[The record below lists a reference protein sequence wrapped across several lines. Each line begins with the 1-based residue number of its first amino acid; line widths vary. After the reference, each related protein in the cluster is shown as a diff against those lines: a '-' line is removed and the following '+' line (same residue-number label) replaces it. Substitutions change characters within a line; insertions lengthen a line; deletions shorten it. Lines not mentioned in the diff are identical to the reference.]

1 MSKPKKGKRFV
12 YSLETLLKVRGIRE
26 RQQQEKFNEAEKKVK
41 EEERKEAQMKK
52 EQQEHLTY
60 VRELLSSDEL
70 PSMTTIEM
78 HQQHVKILEAR
89 VNEQKQVVIQAEE
102 QKEKE
107 REELIKKSKE
117 KKIIEKDKEKT
128 RKEWKKMMN
137 KLDAQFLDE
146 LASIKFASKML
157 TKNAEAALEEKK
169 LNED

>member
-78 HQQHVKILEAR
+78 HQQHVFLFL
-89 VNEQKQVVIQAEE
+89 
-102 QKEKE
+102 
-107 REELIKKSKE
+107 LIALH
-117 KKIIEKDKEKT
+117 KT
-128 RKEWKKMMN
+128 
-137 KLDAQFLDE
+137 
-146 LASIKFASKML
+146 KFAICYISNNGH
-157 TKNAEAALEEKK
+157 T
-169 LNED
+169 